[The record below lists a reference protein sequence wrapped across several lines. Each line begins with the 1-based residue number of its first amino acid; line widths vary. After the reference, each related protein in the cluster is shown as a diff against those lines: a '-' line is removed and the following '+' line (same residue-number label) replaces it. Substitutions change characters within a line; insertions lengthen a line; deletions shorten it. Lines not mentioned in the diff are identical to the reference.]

1 MRKQTSRF
9 KKKERKTV
17 LNNSAVDTQPRSE
30 STLRNPIPS
39 ILKRKETDP
48 KNNNIIK
55 EIKIKK
61 QAWEWWKK
69 GRG

>member
-9 KKKERKTV
+9 KKREKDRPQQQRCRHT
-17 LNNSAVDTQPRSE
+17 TQIRIHTPKSH
-30 STLRNPIPS
+30 PIH
-39 ILKRKETDP
+39 IKKETDP
-48 KNNNIIK
+48 KNNNNNIIK

-61 QAWEWWKK
+61 QVWEWRKK